1 MRWYNCENYSTKYGI
16 EYANDGTVEKIE
28 ESFDGEATDKIYTRN
43 PKQQEELLSDM
54 ALRVIF
60 KEIIRCGDD
69 DATRELVRK
78 VKGHD
83 AKVLSDALCA
93 EVERCVRAIKML
105 NKNS

>member
-1 MRWYNCENYSTKYGI
+1 M
-16 EYANDGTVEKIE
+16 KIILQ
-28 ESFDGEATDKIYTRN
+28 S
-43 PKQQEELLSDM
+43 M

-69 DATRELVRK
+69 DATRELARK

-83 AKVLSDALCA
+83 GKVLSDALCA

>member
-1 MRWYNCENYSTKYGI
+1 M
-16 EYANDGTVEKIE
+16 KIILQ
-28 ESFDGEATDKIYTRN
+28 S
-43 PKQQEELLSDM
+43 M

-93 EVERCVRAIKML
+93 EVERCNRALKSL
-105 NKNS
+105 NNNR

>member
-1 MRWYNCENYSTKYGI
+1 M
-16 EYANDGTVEKIE
+16 KILQ
-28 ESFDGEATDKIYTRN
+28 R
-43 PKQQEELLSDM
+43 M

-69 DATRELVRK
+69 DATRELARK

-93 EVERCVRAIKML
+93 EVERCNRALKSL
-105 NKNS
+105 NNNR

>member
-1 MRWYNCENYSTKYGI
+1 
-16 EYANDGTVEKIE
+16 
-28 ESFDGEATDKIYTRN
+28 
-43 PKQQEELLSDM
+43 M

-69 DATRELVRK
+69 DATRELARK

-93 EVERCVRAIKML
+93 EVERCVIAIKML

>member
-1 MRWYNCENYSTKYGI
+1 M
-16 EYANDGTVEKIE
+16 KILQ
-28 ESFDGEATDKIYTRN
+28 S
-43 PKQQEELLSDM
+43 M

-69 DATRELVRK
+69 DATRELACK

-93 EVERCVRAIKML
+93 EVERCNRALKSL
-105 NKNS
+105 NNNR